1 MKLVLHPGHS
11 KCGSTTIQKA
21 IIKNRKLLESHG
33 YVIPDPQMRTPGDEG
48 FNPNGETPRAFFR
61 HAMEQKDLEPL
72 KAKLARIKEK
82 YVDSSQS
89 VLISAEN
96 LVNQLGAASGL
107 NIHRLL
113 RDTFD
118 SHEVIY
124 YIRRQDQ
131 FIMSAW
137 QQWGYK
143 KGLSLQ
149 AFVEQALRGKNPNY
163 RVIASAF
170 SNLYGKSNV
179 TVVPLLRDSLIEGDL
194 VADFFA
200 RLGITSGV
208 QKPADSIDNKSL
220 NPYLCEALSKVNHIF
235 RDIHDETIKL
245 KLEKAFSHDEALY
258 MRADG
263 YMPSSMRR
271 KICDAFFAD
280 NSFITERHSLGD
292 RWFDYA
298 QPSQE
303 SHDIS
308 RQAELGATRIFDDAK
323 SLLNIVDHDA
333 AEGGIE
339 KKEVQPARKKLL
351 SNAFPH
357 RHMLF
362 KDSLEEREPSVKV
375 IHMQG
380 ADVCLKPMKAF
391 SVKGKIIKELSSSA
405 GTECLERRKRNL
417 HQVSGRVLD
426 LTTPGSNLY
435 SHWLLDLLP
444 KVKAVADA
452 GFDVANDFDK
462 IIVNFYG
469 SQFKKE
475 SFSLLGIDDS
485 KVFDFTNHVKCF
497 SVESIVSVT
506 PCRHSLYTPQWVA
519 DYVRGVFQVS
529 DMADFSEKVYIS
541 RSKGNTRRILN
552 EASFIEYISTLGY
565 KTYYCEDHSI
575 AETAAII
582 RNATHIIAPHGA
594 GLANLVF
601 ARPGTKVTEL
611 FCAHLSSEFYKLA
624 CVSSLD
630 YQAMQLPGEKGVMVD
645 ISAMNYSDDREYY
658 HSMNMIVDDGFT
670 LEEGNV

>member
-82 YVDSSQS
+82 YGDSSQS

-113 RDTFD
+113 RDTFV

-200 RLGITSGV
+200 RLGIISEV
-208 QKPADSIDNKSL
+208 QKPEDSIDNKSL

-235 RDIHDETIKL
+235 RDIHDESIKHQ
-245 KLEKAFSHDEALY
+245 LEKSHSSDPALY
-258 MRADG
+258 MRDDD
-263 YMPSSMRR
+263 YMSAEVRR
-271 KICDAFFAD
+271 RIHDVFASD
-280 NSFITERHSLGD
+280 NRFIANNHETGVAWYEFSKPIPIRGETVISAEKGAQRILEDLGGFSSLGAGAAGKIKKNIEVYPE
-292 RWFDYA
+292 R
-298 QPSQE
+298 
-303 SHDIS
+303 S
-308 RQAELGATRIFDDAK
+308 RTLPTR
-323 SLLNIVDHDA
+323 
-333 AEGGIE
+333 
-339 KKEVQPARKKLL
+339 
-351 SNAFPH
+351 FPTD
-357 RHMLF
+357 HMLIS
-362 KDSLEEREPSVKV
+362 KNLQEIEPAVRV
-375 IHMQG
+375 LHLAN
-380 ADVCLKPMKAF
+380 ADVCLKPAKAF
-391 SVKGKIIKELSSSA
+391 LLNGSSVKALSTPA
-405 GTECLERRKRNL
+405 GERHLQNRNAKL
-417 HQVSGRVLD
+417 QKVSGRILD

-444 KVKAVADA
+444 KIKAVTEA
-452 GFDVANDFDK
+452 GYDIGCDFDR

-469 SQFKKE
+469 SRFKRE
-475 SFSLLGIDDS
+475 SFKLLGIDDS
-485 KVFDFTNHVKCF
+485 IVSDYTNHLKCF
-497 SVESIVSVT
+497 TAEDIVSVT
-506 PCRHSLYTPQWVA
+506 PCRRALYTPQWVS
-519 DYVRGVFQVS
+519 DFVRSLFYTPQ
-529 DMADFSEKVYIS
+529 ALNFSSKIYIS
-541 RSKGNTRRILN
+541 RSKGNARRILN
-552 EASFIEYISTLGY
+552 EAQLIEHIKELGY

-575 AETAAII
+575 SETAAIM
-582 RNATHIIAPHGA
+582 RNATHVIAPHGA
-594 GLANLVF
+594 GLANIVF
-601 ARPGTKVTEL
+601 SEPGTQVTEL
-611 FCAHLSSEFYKLA
+611 FCAHLSAEFYKLSTA
-624 CVSSLD
+624 NGLIYRPVQALSNDNELVDVVNMD
-630 YQAMQLPGEKGVMVD
+630 YA
-645 ISAMNYSDDREYY
+645 NDRDFY
-658 HSMNMIVDDGFT
+658 HRMNMT
-670 LEEGNV
+670 LSDEIIESM

>member
-33 YVIPDPQMRTPGDEG
+33 YVIPDPQMRTLGDEG

-82 YVDSSQS
+82 YGDSSQS

-235 RDIHDETIKL
+235 RDIHDESIKHQ
-245 KLEKAFSHDEALY
+245 LETHASGHSGLYRRDDDYLSTESRSHILEVYAKDNQFISDNFVGRDDWCHYQKTSALPSSSSSPSASLSEALDV
-258 MRADG
+258 MTLTF
-263 YMPSSMRR
+263 S
-271 KICDAFFAD
+271 KIM
-280 NSFITERHSLGD
+280 S
-292 RWFDYA
+292 
-298 QPSQE
+298 
-303 SHDIS
+303 
-308 RQAELGATRIFDDAK
+308 
-323 SLLNIVDHDA
+323 
-333 AEGGIE
+333 
-339 KKEVQPARKKLL
+339 
-351 SNAFPH
+351 
-357 RHMLF
+357 
-362 KDSLEEREPSVKV
+362 KD
-375 IHMQG
+375 
-380 ADVCLKPMKAF
+380 C
-391 SVKGKIIKELSSSA
+391 
-405 GTECLERRKRNL
+405 
-417 HQVSGRVLD
+417 
-426 LTTPGSNLY
+426 
-435 SHWLLDLLP
+435 
-444 KVKAVADA
+444 
-452 GFDVANDFDK
+452 
-462 IIVNFYG
+462 
-469 SQFKKE
+469 
-475 SFSLLGIDDS
+475 
-485 KVFDFTNHVKCF
+485 
-497 SVESIVSVT
+497 
-506 PCRHSLYTPQWVA
+506 
-519 DYVRGVFQVS
+519 
-529 DMADFSEKVYIS
+529 
-541 RSKGNTRRILN
+541 
-552 EASFIEYISTLGY
+552 
-565 KTYYCEDHSI
+565 
-575 AETAAII
+575 
-582 RNATHIIAPHGA
+582 
-594 GLANLVF
+594 
-601 ARPGTKVTEL
+601 
-611 FCAHLSSEFYKLA
+611 
-624 CVSSLD
+624 
-630 YQAMQLPGEKGVMVD
+630 
-645 ISAMNYSDDREYY
+645 
-658 HSMNMIVDDGFT
+658 
-670 LEEGNV
+670 